1 MNKER
6 ITIPIDEVMGLLRTV
21 YGAGEGN
28 LDFFFN
34 YRFATIA
41 GNAILLDQFMPEY
54 TRVVSLLEFSASVKS
69 RRPKLSYVCA
79 DLSSIILEPKL
90 LPTPGGD
97 K

>member
-1 MNKER
+1 MDKER

-21 YGAGEGN
+21 YGAGEGD
-28 LDFFFN
+28 LDLFFN

-41 GNAILLDQFMPEY
+41 GNVIWLNQLMPEY
-54 TRVVSLLEFSASVKS
+54 ARVVSLLEFSASVKS

-79 DLSSIILEPKL
+79 DVSSIILEPKFL
-90 LPTPGGD
+90 STPGGD